1 MSSAVDNDL
10 AEIVGLILGREI
22 APGADLVREDTP
34 GWDSLKNLEIIFA
47 VESAFA
53 VSFTPDEM
61 AAIRSLADI
70 RAKLS
75 PPDAS

>member
-34 GWDSLKNLEIIFA
+34 GWD
-47 VESAFA
+47 
-53 VSFTPDEM
+53 
-61 AAIRSLADI
+61 RSRI
-70 RAKLS
+70 SRSSSRWRAPS
-75 PPDAS
+75 R